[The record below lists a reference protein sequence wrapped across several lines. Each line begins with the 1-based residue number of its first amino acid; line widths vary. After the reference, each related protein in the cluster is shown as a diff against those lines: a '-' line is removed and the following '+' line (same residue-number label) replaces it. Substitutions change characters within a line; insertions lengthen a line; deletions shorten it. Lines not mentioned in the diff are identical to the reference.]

1 MSMDDET
8 LERIFGP
15 VRHLRAES
23 GPVELSDGYR
33 KLLALVD
40 ALPENQSG
48 VDKSWV
54 EKALREYRRYHSLV
68 RAAR

>member
-1 MSMDDET
+1 MEDEA

-15 VRHLRAES
+15 LRHLRYES
-23 GPVELSDGYR
+23 GPVELSEEYR
-33 KLLALVD
+33 RLVVQVD

-48 VDKSWV
+48 SDKSWV
-54 EKALREYRRYHSLV
+54 ERAAREYRRYKLPV